1 MPPPLHQIA
10 FAMACNAGGTSELS
24 NMQASRL
31 AENLAKQVTDGV
43 TDSPEFLHGLR
54 CYHAYQQQQLAAGKN
69 TRDGKYSA
77 KLAPFL
83 AALPKE
89 QRALGLFIAAEHVDT
104 REHIA
109 AEVARQ
115 LAPVTRDTA
124 ELCRRAQGDVPEMRE
139 GQTASQR
146 KAVLDDVLANVPAL
160 RKERKLM
167 AEAARQDAKDARQ
180 KEKDQRAATR
190 ALTPAREAAA
200 KRPHLAEAVA
210 TSCGSPAEATA
221 ATRPV
226 SSDSPPPRPCD
237 AGCTPSDPQEPTR
250 EQLVGMIRAGLRRA
264 GCEGALTAQQSQD
277 FLRWAEDRL
286 ASGDPYEVTMAGRS
300 PHKLHHLKLMFGI
313 PDEDGMLPIY
323 NFGILKTVWR
333 SVAPMPELLRE
344 RAKQV
349 GANSCVINFYADGA
363 AYIAFH
369 QDQRFSEGSGRYESK
384 SSVVIDRVGAARDLA
399 FCALD
404 DTDLD
409 RIRMQ
414 HGDSYTLSGPLNV
427 LVKHGALRE
436 DACGLCVT
444 FSWRDVR
451 NRVSPDG
458 KFAVVNGKRELL
470 PEPAPSAAAAGS
482 GEATV
487 SPAEPPKRRRKAKG
501 GREAGAADRVSEAIP
516 STRPEPSAA
525 AAGSGEATVSTAEP
539 PKRRRKAK
547 GDRANHPEPEAEP
560 ASECTR
566 GLVFTSP
573 ILGWGMLHG
582 RKLVER
588 RSFPVKPGWI
598 WVYITGQKNS
608 KFSSIALEIDPGLP
622 SEQVLG
628 EAPLGAFVGLIRLG
642 KGRSLAQCNGY
653 PFALPAAHGDNRKY
667 YFYEILET
675 IPLTCPVSMENK
687 HPGGSSNRT
696 WWKFLDEQLDTL
708 RGALPSGPAQVIDLS
723 PLRPAEAEHTTIA
736 LPEAGAEHIAMR
748 GDDGGDAALAAH
760 KAMTFYD
767 ALGRPLAPP
776 TSRSAAPSRRR
787 R

>member
-1 MPPPLHQIA
+1 
-10 FAMACNAGGTSELS
+10 
-24 NMQASRL
+24 MQASRL

-124 ELCRRAQGDVPEMRE
+124 ELCRRAQGDVPETRE

-323 NFGILKTVWR
+323 NFGIIKTVWR

-369 QDQRFSEGSGRYESK
+369 QDQRFSE
-384 SSVVIDRVGAARDLA
+384 AANL
-399 FCALD
+399 L
-404 DTDLD
+404 
-409 RIRMQ
+409 I
-414 HGDSYTLSGPLNV
+414 
-427 LVKHGALRE
+427 
-436 DACGLCVT
+436 
-444 FSWRDVR
+444 
-451 NRVSPDG
+451 G
-458 KFAVVNGKRELL
+458 K
-470 PEPAPSAAAAGS
+470 AAG
-482 GEATV
+482 
-487 SPAEPPKRRRKAKG
+487 
-501 GREAGAADRVSEAIP
+501 
-516 STRPEPSAA
+516 
-525 AAGSGEATVSTAEP
+525 
-539 PKRRRKAK
+539 
-547 GDRANHPEPEAEP
+547 
-560 ASECTR
+560 
-566 GLVFTSP
+566 
-573 ILGWGMLHG
+573 
-582 RKLVER
+582 
-588 RSFPVKPGWI
+588 
-598 WVYITGQKNS
+598 
-608 KFSSIALEIDPGLP
+608 
-622 SEQVLG
+622 
-628 EAPLGAFVGLIRLG
+628 
-642 KGRSLAQCNGY
+642 
-653 PFALPAAHGDNRKY
+653 
-667 YFYEILET
+667 
-675 IPLTCPVSMENK
+675 
-687 HPGGSSNRT
+687 
-696 WWKFLDEQLDTL
+696 
-708 RGALPSGPAQVIDLS
+708 
-723 PLRPAEAEHTTIA
+723 
-736 LPEAGAEHIAMR
+736 
-748 GDDGGDAALAAH
+748 
-760 KAMTFYD
+760 
-767 ALGRPLAPP
+767 
-776 TSRSAAPSRRR
+776 
-787 R
+787 